1 MSAKGSNYIG
11 CFLNNINNI
20 HVVHITC
27 FGFYCIPSMYFS
39 YKVSNLPN
47 IWYMCLVNHSI
58 PALFPACSH
67 LLINIFLGWACQ
79 GGWFGSWYCGGR
91 GWGCGGGGRGCL
103 FMFVMSS
110 LTYFL
115 ILKSLIT
122 SWEKKEKSVTD
133 IRTNRGTDQ

>member
-27 FGFYCIPSMYFS
+27 FGFYCIPSMYSS

-58 PALFPACSH
+58 PTFSRPAP
-67 LLINIFLGWACQ
+67 IFKLKFSWVGLVRGVGLGL
-79 GGWFGSWYCGGR
+79 GIVEE
-91 GWGCGGGGRGCL
+91 GGGVVGVVGGDVYLCL
-103 FMFVMSS
+103 
-110 LTYFL
+110 LCPP
-115 ILKSLIT
+115 
-122 SWEKKEKSVTD
+122 
-133 IRTNRGTDQ
+133 